1 MMQKEDIFYKAL
13 LDKDSTFEGTF
24 IVGVRTT
31 GIFCRP
37 TCTARKPKKENVEFF
52 SSTKEA
58 ILKGY
63 RACKVCKPMEKA
75 GIAPDF
81 VMEVLKRLDEQPEQ
95 KIKDYDLRI
104 MGIDPNQIRRY
115 FLKNHGITF
124 HAYQR
129 MYRINN
135 AYKNYQRGEE
145 TITDVAFSSGYE
157 SLSGFND
164 MFKNVTGFSLQ
175 NSKSKELINLTR
187 LETDLGTMI
196 ACATEKGICLLEFS
210 DRKMLETELKQISK
224 SLKSPIIQG
233 EHKHFEELRRQLDL
247 YFQGRLR
254 EFDLPIHMIG
264 TDFQKQVWDVLLK
277 VPYATTSS
285 YAKQAKLL
293 NRPSAVRAIANANGM
308 NKISIIVPCHRI
320 IGSDGSLTGY
330 GGGLW
335 RKEYLIKLEQQ
346 NS

>member
-1 MMQKEDIFYKAL
+1 MQKNDVFYKAL
-13 LDKDSTFEGTF
+13 LEKDSAFEGIF
-24 IVGVRTT
+24 IVGVKTT

-37 TCTARKPKKENVEFF
+37 TCPARKPKRENVEFF

-75 GIAPDF
+75 GVAPDF
-81 VMEVLKRLDEQPEQ
+81 VKMVMIRLDKNPDQ
-95 KIKDYDLRI
+95 KIKDYDLKT

-135 AYKNYQRGEE
+135 AYKNYKNEDE
-145 TITDVAFSSGYE
+145 TVTNVALDSGYE
-157 SLSGFND
+157 SLSGFNN
-164 MFKNVTGFSLQ
+164 MFKNVAGFSLQ
-175 NSKSKELINLTR
+175 ESKNREIINLTR

-196 ACATEKGICLLEFS
+196 ACATDKGICLLEFS

-224 SLKSPIIQG
+224 TLKAPIIQG
-233 EHKHFEELRRQLDL
+233 EHKHFEELRKQVDL
-247 YFQGRLR
+247 YFQGELK
-254 EFDLPIHMIG
+254 EFNLPIHMVG
-264 TDFQKQVWDVLLK
+264 TDFQKQVWNILLRT
-277 VPYATTSS
+277 PYATTSS
-285 YAKQAKLL
+285 YAKQAELL
-293 NRPSAVRAIANANGM
+293 DKPTAIRAVANANGM
-308 NKISIIVPCHRI
+308 NKISIIIPCHRI
-320 IGSDGSLTGY
+320 IGSNGSLTGY

-335 RKEYLIKLEQQ
+335 RKEYLLKLEQL
-346 NS
+346 NY